1 MRVSIVHE
9 LSYSYIAPMNNC
21 SELVDDERDFVGVGK
36 LSVGWLLFGMVDTLR
51 KNSPTHVCEHD
62 SKVFHTNVKSE

>member
-1 MRVSIVHE
+1 
-9 LSYSYIAPMNNC
+9 MNNC
-21 SELVDDERDFVGVGK
+21 SELVDDERDFVGVGI